1 MLTGAADDGVAVT
14 ALAQCEDEVVDWRG
28 IGAEKQFLGCVAD
41 QAKPIRRTSSDARKL
56 QIGAMVST
64 FL

>member
-28 IGAEKQFLGCVAD
+28 IGAEKQFLGSY
-41 QAKPIRRTSSDARKL
+41 KSGL
-56 QIGAMVST
+56 W
-64 FL
+64 

>member
-28 IGAEKQFLGCVAD
+28 IGAEKQFLAPHRSAAGASRVM
-41 QAKPIRRTSSDARKL
+41 TSGHPCA
-56 QIGAMVST
+56 
-64 FL
+64 